1 MSSHY
6 RISLDAMGGDHGL
19 SVTVPAALAALEQ
32 YPDISLILVGD
43 QNQLKAALQDNGA
56 AENPRITT
64 QHASQTVDMDEPPA
78 LALRGKKD
86 SSMRVAI
93 NLIKEGRADAVVSA
107 GNTGALM
114 ATARFVL
121 RTLPGIDR
129 PAICSP
135 IPSHS
140 GHSHVLDL
148 GANIDSTAEHLYQF
162 AVMGSELARAI
173 DKVEEPAVGLLNIGQ
188 EDIKGNEQVKA
199 ANRLLKEGHLNYIG
213 YVEGDD
219 IFGDRVDVVV
229 CDGFVGNVALKTT
242 EGLAK
247 MLATKLKQQFTSTW
261 LAKLMAL
268 VAMPVLKAIQKEF
281 DPRRYNGASF
291 LGLQGIVIKSHG
303 GADSLSFSNAIS
315 VARKEII
322 EEVPQK
328 IRHRLQALVDEA
340 SLDKVSL
347 EKVVADKAL
356 AEQAVNKKQATAE

>member
-19 SVTVPAALAALEQ
+19 SVTVPAAIAALEQ
-32 YPDISLILVGD
+32 YPDISIILVGD
-43 QNQLKAALQDNGA
+43 KDQIATELQANG
-56 AENPRITT
+56 ESSNTRITT
-64 QHASQTVDMDEPPA
+64 HHASQTVGMDEPPA

-93 NLIKEGRADAVVSA
+93 NLVKDGSADAVVSA

-135 IPSHS
+135 IPSHN
-140 GHSHVLDL
+140 GHTHVLDL
-148 GANIDSTAEHLYQF
+148 GANIDSTAEHLLPF
-162 AVMGSELARAI
+162 AIMGSELVRAI
-173 DKVEEPAVGLLNIGQ
+173 DKIDEPAVGLLNIGQ

-229 CDGFVGNVALKTT
+229 CDGFVGNVALKTI

-247 MLATKLKQQFTSTW
+247 MLASTLKNQFTRSWTT
-261 LAKLMAL
+261 KLMAFI
-268 VAMPVLKAIQKEF
+268 AMPVLKAIQKQF
-281 DPRRYNGASF
+281 DPRRHNGASL

-303 GADSLSFSNAIS
+303 GADSLSFANAIS
-315 VARKEII
+315 IARKEII
-322 EEVPQK
+322 AEVPQK
-328 IRHRLQALVDEA
+328 IRHRLQALVDDAQIDE
-340 SLDKVSL
+340 
-347 EKVVADKAL
+347 
-356 AEQAVNKKQATAE
+356 EQAKIQ